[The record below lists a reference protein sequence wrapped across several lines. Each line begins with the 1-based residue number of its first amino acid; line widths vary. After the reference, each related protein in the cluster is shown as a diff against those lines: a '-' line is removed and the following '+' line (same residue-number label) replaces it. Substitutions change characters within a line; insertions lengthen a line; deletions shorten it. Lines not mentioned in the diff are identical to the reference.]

1 MDEVGTIING
11 IKMVQKRKASGLTF
25 GELAKE
31 LFVTSLAI
39 GSNSSRNDVV
49 FDQYKCN
56 SVTGVEHSQRAVG
69 SLVFRLVF
77 TSQSIQ
83 HWRAFLSSWNNK
95 KELITFTIDRW
106 RSDTMREQ
114 TVSSKK
120 IYVAASEECC
130 YLSKPNA
137 EIVHNFHSNQ

>member
-11 IKMVQKRKASGLTF
+11 IKMVQKRKASGMTF

-56 SVTGVEHSQRAVG
+56 SVTGVEYSQRAVG
-69 SLVFRLVF
+69 SLVFRLVV

-95 KELITFTIDRW
+95 KELITFTIDR
-106 RSDTMREQ
+106 
-114 TVSSKK
+114 
-120 IYVAASEECC
+120 
-130 YLSKPNA
+130 
-137 EIVHNFHSNQ
+137 